1 MNREYPERP
10 LVGVGGIVF
19 KDERVLLI
27 KRKYPP
33 GVGKWSIPG
42 GLVRLGERLKEAVKR
57 ELKEETDID
66 VEPEEIIEV
75 VERIFPDKRGK
86 IRYHYVI
93 VDFLC
98 SYLKGEAK
106 AQSDALEIRWQPIER
121 LEELRLNE
129 ELKNLIK
136 KAYKQWQRKR
146 QSLPL

>member
-1 MNREYPERP
+1 MKREYPECP

-19 KDERVLLI
+19 KEGRVLLI
-27 KRKYPP
+27 KRKHPP

-42 GLVRLGERLKEAVKR
+42 GLVELGERLKEAVKR

-66 VEPEEIIEV
+66 VVPEEVLEV
-75 VERIFPDKRGK
+75 VERIFPDKEGK

-93 VDFLC
+93 VDFIC

-106 AQSDALEIRWQPIER
+106 AQSDALEICWQPVKG
-121 LEELRLNE
+121 LEGLGLNE

-146 QSLPL
+146 Q